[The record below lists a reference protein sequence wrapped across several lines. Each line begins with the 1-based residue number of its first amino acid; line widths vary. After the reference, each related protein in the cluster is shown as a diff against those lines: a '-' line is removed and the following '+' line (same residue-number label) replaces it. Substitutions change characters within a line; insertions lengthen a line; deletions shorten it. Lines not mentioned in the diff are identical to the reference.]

1 MLSDPGLVAVLRWG
15 LEALALAVQV
25 GVVLYLVQQW
35 GEVPGR
41 VPSHFDWRGCPDAWA
56 GRWVLWLM
64 VGVMVLIY
72 VGMSATGGT
81 ARLIE
86 GDVETRMRESLVMAF
101 TKSGTVAVL
110 GYAIVT
116 MVRVARGAAQRLQIV
131 VILLIVVGTIL
142 PAMWLGRN

>member
-1 MLSDPGLVAVLRWG
+1 MLSDPGLVAALRWG

-25 GVVLYLVQQW
+25 AAVLYLVQQW

-41 VPSHFDWRGCPDAWA
+41 VPSHFDWRGRPDAWA

-72 VGMSATGGT
+72 VGLSATGGT
-81 ARLIE
+81 LRLVE

-116 MVRVARGAAQRLQIV
+116 MVRVARGAAQRLQIF

-142 PAMWLGRN
+142 PAMLLGRD